1 MQLDA
6 HVKNLLDMLAAA
18 NQPPISSLTAPEA
31 RVATMALTKIVE
43 AKDVP
48 IGASR
53 DGELPGPA
61 GPIPFR
67 LYTPVGAGTG
77 PLPGIVYFHGGAW
90 VFGDLDSHDAML
102 RMLANESGC
111 RIAAIDYRLAP
122 EHKFPAAVE
131 DAFAATQW
139 IAAHAADFG
148 IDPAR
153 LAVAG
158 DSAGGNLAAVIA
170 QLAKAK
176 GPKLVLQVLF
186 CPVIDVGA
194 DAGSRRD
201 FAEGYF
207 LEQALMEWAGAFY
220 IPPGTDLK
228 DPRLSPKF
236 AADLSGLPPAHIHT
250 AAFDILRDEGAAY
263 ADALKRAGVAV
274 RYTCHDGMI
283 HHFYAMAQ
291 AIPYGATALTSIGA
305 DIKTAMAPQ

>member
-1 MQLDA
+1 
-6 HVKNLLDMLAAA
+6 
-18 NQPPISSLTAPEA
+18 
-31 RVATMALTKIVE
+31 
-43 AKDVP
+43 
-48 IGASR
+48 
-53 DGELPGPA
+53 
-61 GPIPFR
+61 
-67 LYTPVGAGTG
+67 
-77 PLPGIVYFHGGAW
+77 

-111 RIAAIDYRLAP
+111 RIASIDYRLAP
-122 EHKFPAAVE
+122 EHAFPAAV
-131 DAFAATQW
+131 DDCFAATQW
-139 IAAHAADFG
+139 IAAHTADFG

-228 DPRLSPKF
+228 DPRLSPLF

-263 ADALKRAGVAV
+263 ADALKRAGVTV
-274 RYTCHDGMI
+274 RYTCHPGMI
-283 HHFYAMAQ
+283 HHFYAMAE
-291 AIPYGATALTSIGA
+291 AIPNGRTALKSIGA
-305 DIKTAMAPQ
+305 DIKAAVAAA